1 MIMRNTKMKMK
12 NRLLGF
18 IVGIAV
24 SLSVAAYSQD
34 WSKHEL
40 RELIRDV
47 VESSC
52 EVDDRG
58 DIDCG

>member
-1 MIMRNTKMKMK
+1 MKMK